1 VTDLAA
7 PTTAAPTTTRTTLA
21 ATIVRAN
28 AAAAYRG
35 RGETVSG
42 VGLILASG
50 LSVQFGAA
58 VATGLFGRAGVTGT
72 VMMRLGIAALLLFA
86 VCRPRIR
93 GYGRSDWA
101 VVAMF
106 GAVLA
111 TMNTLFYE
119 AIDRIP
125 LGPAVTL
132 EVLGPLVLSVVA
144 ARRAASWLWALLALA
159 GVALLGWRGHDQLTL
174 AGSAFAC
181 GAAVMWAAYIVLSA
195 RTGTRFP
202 KVDGVA
208 FAMAF
213 AGLLTLPLGLAL
225 AGPGLYTAH
234 ALGLGAVVA
243 VLSSAAPY
251 SLDLLALRRLPKST
265 YAVLMSLGPAIATL
279 AGWTALGQ
287 HLSAGEAVAIGL
299 VVVASAGAVR
309 MRPAAR
315 EREQIERTVP
325 AQSA

>member
-1 VTDLAA
+1 VTELAA
-7 PTTAAPTTTRTTLA
+7 PAAPTHTTTTPTPTA
-21 ATIVRAN
+21 PTGTIPPVTAPAIPSRV
-28 AAAAYRG
+28 G
-35 RGETVSG
+35 GDTVAG

-58 VATGLFGRAGVTGT
+58 IATTLFGTAGVTGT
-72 VMMRLGIAALLLFA
+72 VMMRLAIAALLLLV

-93 GYGRSDWA
+93 GYARSDWA
-101 VVAMF
+101 VIVMF

-111 TMNTLFYE
+111 AMNTMFYE

-144 ARRAASWLWALLALA
+144 SHRAASWLWALLAFA
-159 GVALLGWRGHDQLTL
+159 GVALLGWRGSDQLNVGG
-174 AGSAFAC
+174 AAFAG
-181 GAAVMWAAYIVLSA
+181 GAAVLWAAYIVLSA
-195 RTGTRFP
+195 RTGSRFP

-208 FAMAF
+208 LAMTF
-213 AGLLTLPLGLAL
+213 AGLLSLPLGFAL
-225 AGPGLYTAH
+225 SRPGLYSTH
-234 ALGLGAVVA
+234 VLWLGLVVA

-287 HLSAGEAVAIGL
+287 HLNAAEAVAIGL

-309 MRPAAR
+309 MRPAA
-315 EREQIERTVP
+315 P
-325 AQSA
+325 

>member
-1 VTDLAA
+1 VTELAA
-7 PTTAAPTTTRTTLA
+7 PAAPTRATTALTGPAGTVPPATAPTTRSHVGGDTLA
-21 ATIVRAN
+21 
-28 AAAAYRG
+28 
-35 RGETVSG
+35 G

-58 VATGLFGRAGVTGT
+58 IATTLFGRAGVTGT
-72 VMMRLGIAALLLFA
+72 VMMRLAIAALLLLV

-93 GYGRSDWA
+93 GYARSDWA
-101 VVAMF
+101 VIAMF
-106 GAVLA
+106 GVVLA
-111 TMNTLFYE
+111 AMNTMFYD

-144 ARRAASWLWALLALA
+144 SHRAASWLWALLAFG
-159 GVALLGWRGHDQLTL
+159 GVALLGWRGSDQLNV
-174 AGSAFAC
+174 AGAAFAC
-181 GAAVMWAAYIVLSA
+181 GAAVLWAAYIVLSA
-195 RTGTRFP
+195 RAGTRFP

-208 FAMAF
+208 LAMAF
-213 AGLLTLPLGLAL
+213 AGLLSLPLGFAL
-225 AGPGLYTAH
+225 SRPGLYSTH
-234 ALGLGAVVA
+234 VLWLGVAVA

-287 HLSAGEAVAIGL
+287 HLNAAEAVAIGL

-315 EREQIERTVP
+315 
-325 AQSA
+325 

>member
-1 VTDLAA
+1 MGTVTEVAA
-7 PTTAAPTTTRTTLA
+7 PAPILA
-21 ATIVRAN
+21 PATSADAGAP
-28 AAAAYRG
+28 AAAATRRRMG
-35 RGETVSG
+35 GDTVAG

-58 VATGLFGRAGVTGT
+58 VATTLFGRAGVTGT
-72 VMMRLGIAALLLFA
+72 VMLRLGLAALLLLA

-93 GYGRSDWA
+93 GYARSDWA
-101 VVAMF
+101 VVVMF

-144 ARRAASWLWALLALA
+144 SRRAASWLWALLAFV
-159 GVALLGWRGHDQLTL
+159 GVALLGWRGHDQLTV
-174 AGSAFAC
+174 AGAAFAC
-181 GAAVMWAAYIVLSA
+181 GAAVLWAAYILLSA

-202 KVDGVA
+202 NVDGVA
-208 FAMAF
+208 LAMAL
-213 AGLLTLPLGLAL
+213 AALLTLPLGLAL
-225 AGPGLYTAH
+225 GGPGLYTTH
-234 ALGLGAVVA
+234 ALWLGVVVA

-287 HLSAGEAVAIGL
+287 HLSAGEAAAIGL

-309 MRPAAR
+309 MRPAGR
-315 EREQIERTVP
+315 
-325 AQSA
+325 